1 VTASPSHDEL
11 RVRGIDP
18 SWSHMLSVPGHD
30 GSVRRWHLLDRPAE
44 PIPSRGVT
52 VLCLHGNPTW
62 SYLWSRL
69 LVELDPAHRVIA
81 PDHLSMGYSENTGPR
96 RYRQRVDDVA
106 DLLTA
111 LGVDEPVWVVG
122 HDWGGAIALG
132 LAVLHPDRVCG
143 LLLANTGIAVPRGRS
158 APRLIRL
165 AASRGAHQ
173 LVTRRTSLFV
183 RGTPLL
189 PGRRLERG
197 QRRALRAPYRRASD
211 RYGVAGFVADVPFAD
226 DHPSHADLQTVADGL
241 GGLDLPVRLVWGA
254 RDPVFDDDF
263 AEDLLRRVPDAKLHR
278 FPDVGHLSVLEASI
292 APILEAAILEAAI
305 LETSILETSG
315 SETGSSS
322 DADHQNTLSTAATP
336 ARADPLPLWSRI
348 VERADSRRLAV
359 TDAAT
364 GETIDAAGFALRV
377 GGYAAALTRLGVS
390 RGDRVALL
398 VPASIGMLA
407 ALYALWRIGAVA
419 VVADK
424 GLGLRGLGRALRSSR
439 PAFVLGTRRTT
450 VASRMLRWAPRARV
464 IRVDELDGA
473 DVRLDRLPLVA
484 PAPDDPAVVVFTS
497 GATGPAKGVRYTHRQ
512 LCHQRDAL
520 QDLYAITEEDS
531 LVAAFAPFAVFG
543 PALGITT
550 GLVDADVSAPATLTA
565 TALEEAC
572 VRAAATLVFASPA
585 ALANV
590 VRTAQRS
597 SGSATPSSLPAFSG
611 VRLVLSAGAPVPL
624 RLLES
629 LADLCPGADIRTP
642 YGMTEILPVADVSL
656 MERHAAGSGA
666 GVCVGRPVAGCR
678 VRIAPLTGGDAALPP
693 DVCGEV
699 VVHASWMSAGYDRL
713 WHTEHASRPNVAGE
727 VWHRTGD
734 LGHLDAAGNLW
745 IEGRVAHLIET
756 ARGPVTPV
764 PVEVA
769 AEAVPE
775 VVRAAAVGVG
785 PRGLAQ
791 VVVVI
796 EIAESLQRSE
806 PREGP
811 ASAALSGA
819 IRAAVTSTPVAA
831 VWVTEHLPVD
841 IRHNAK
847 IDRTKLSR
855 TMSRHL
861 AGGSR

>member
-1 VTASPSHDEL
+1 MTAAPTHDEL
-11 RVRGIDP
+11 RAMGIDP
-18 SWSHMLSVPGHD
+18 SWSRTVPVPGRD
-30 GSVRRWHLLDRPAE
+30 GVVRRWHLLDRSGATGTAG
-44 PIPSRGVT
+44 GVT

-69 LVELDPAHRVIA
+69 LVELDPAHRIIA
-81 PDHLSMGYSENTGPR
+81 PDHLSMGYSENTGTR

-111 LGVDEPVWVVG
+111 LGVDGPVWVVG
-122 HDWGGAIALG
+122 HDWGGALAMG
-132 LAVLHPDRVCG
+132 LAVAHPDRVCG
-143 LLLANTGIAVPRGRS
+143 LVLANTGIAVPRGRS
-158 APRLIRL
+158 APRLIRF

-173 LVTRRTSLFV
+173 LVTRQTSLFV

-189 PGRRLERG
+189 PGRRLERE
-197 QRRALRAPYRRASD
+197 QRRALLAPYRHAPD
-211 RYGVAGFVADVPFAD
+211 RDGVAGFVADVPFD
-226 DHPSHADLQTVADGL
+226 DSHPSHTDLQSVADAL
-241 GGLDLPVRLVWGA
+241 GGLEIPVRLVWGA

-263 AEDLLRRVPDAKLHR
+263 AEDLLRRFADARLHR

-292 APILEAAILEAAI
+292 APILETSIR
-305 LETSILETSG
+305 ETSSR
-315 SETGSSS
+315 ETGSSPAAS
-322 DADHQNTLSTAATP
+322 HQNTPSRASTP
-336 ARADPLPLWSRI
+336 ALVDPLPLWSRI

-359 TDAAT
+359 IDAAT
-364 GETIDAAGFALRV
+364 GEAIDGAGFALRV

-398 VPASIGMLA
+398 VPPSIGMLA

-439 PAFVLGTRRTT
+439 PVFVLGTRRTT
-450 VASRMLRWAPRARV
+450 AASRMLRWAPQARA
-464 IRVDELDGA
+464 IRIDELHGA
-473 DVRLDRLPLVA
+473 DVRLDRLPLGD
-484 PAPDDPAVVVFTS
+484 PTPDDPAAVVFTS

-512 LCHQRDAL
+512 LCQQRDAL
-520 QDLYAITEEDS
+520 QDLYSITEEDS

-572 VRAAATLVFASPA
+572 SLAAATLVFASPA

-590 VRTAQRS
+590 VRTAQSS
-597 SGSATPSSLPAFSG
+597 SGGAAASLRAFSS

-642 YGMTEILPVADVSL
+642 YGMTEILPVTDVSL
-656 MERHAAGSGA
+656 LDRHAAGSGS

-678 VRIAPLTGGDAALPP
+678 VRITPLTGGDVAVPTDA
-693 DVCGEV
+693 CGEV

-713 WHTEHASRPNVAGE
+713 WHTEHVARPNVAGE

-769 AEAVPE
+769 AEAVPG

-791 VVVVI
+791 VVVVV
-796 EIAESLQRSE
+796 EMSELLRRSE

-847 IDRTKLSR
+847 IDRTELSR